1 MTEPE
6 INIFLN
12 QITFALPCQSFD
24 INYSVTKQERL
35 PIVTE
40 FVVRLIH
47 VCNGISVFNIQ
58 EYFGFSS
65 KETEVVIQSL
75 KNERLVL
82 FNTDNEL
89 ELTEYAKSK
98 FAESS
103 DELPRFFKIE
113 EKNETINFNLISF
126 SFLKKLG
133 SNYPNSLLINLKEKD
148 DHISKS
154 KYYAEKSFGDNFN
167 KIKDKIEEKSEL
179 YKITN
184 VSAKNRYNYPI
195 PLNFYLK
202 FDDDI
207 IDVVNSKDTEELI
220 KSDNGVYKEI
230 IEIFSNRNDFVSRY
244 RNQSKYLLEFVRI
257 FKDRLLNNK
266 INSENELDLINYIK
280 EVHLQKIVSY
290 ESGTDALLG
299 NLYIRGDENKINN
312 FSKIIET
319 LSKYEKHHKSMCW
332 LAPENSYFGR
342 TCLLKDFINAI
353 VSKKSKNELKIL
365 LPVEDGQQ
373 DYIYS
378 NSFETYGYIKPIM
391 NGQLEILLY
400 APYFV
405 CVLFHYHYPT
415 TFSSISIPIGFVSE
429 NPEKVEIARKLISE
443 HLQNN
448 KNYQGKLGRNK
459 NKENNFKDDFC
470 FLNLSSSTP
479 KASVQTIG

>member
-1 MTEPE
+1 MTQYTMTEPE

-12 QITFALPCQSFD
+12 QITFLLPCQSFD
-24 INYSVTKQERL
+24 IKYSVTKQERL

-58 EYFGFSS
+58 EYFGFSV

-82 FNTDNEL
+82 FNVDNEL

-113 EKNETINFNLISF
+113 EKNETINFNLVSF
-126 SFLKKLG
+126 SYLKKLG
-133 SNYPNSLLINLKEKD
+133 LNYPNSLFINLKEKD
-148 DHISKS
+148 EHISKS

-167 KIKDKIEEKSEL
+167 KISKDKIEEKSEL

-184 VSAKNRYNYPI
+184 VSAKKRYDYPI

-207 IDVVNSKDTEELI
+207 IDIVNSKDAEELI
-220 KSDNGVYKEI
+220 KSDNDIYKEI
-230 IEIFSNRNDFVSRY
+230 IETFSRKNDFNNRY
-244 RNQSKYLLEFVRI
+244 NTQCEYLFEFI
-257 FKDRLLNNK
+257 KTFNDRVLNNK
-266 INSENELDLINYIK
+266 LDRKNKLDLISYIK

-290 ESGTDALLG
+290 ENGTDALLG
-299 NLYIRGDENKINN
+299 NLYIRGDENKLNN

-332 LAPENSYFGR
+332 LVPENSYFGR
-342 TCLLKDFINAI
+342 TSLLKDFINAI

-365 LPVEDGQQ
+365 LPVEDAQQ

-378 NSFETYGYIKPIM
+378 NSFETYGYTKPIM
-391 NGQLEILLY
+391 NGQLEVLLY

-405 CVLFHYHYPT
+405 CVLFHYYYPT
-415 TFSSISIPIGFVSE
+415 TFSSVSIPIGFISE
-429 NPEKVEIARKLISE
+429 NAEKVETARKLIFE
-443 HLQNN
+443 HLQSN
-448 KNYQGKLGRNK
+448 KNYQGKLGKNK
-459 NKENNFKDDFC
+459 NDNNDFKNDFC
-470 FLNLSSSTP
+470 FLNISPLT
-479 KASVQTIG
+479 

>member
-1 MTEPE
+1 MTQYSITETE
-6 INIFLN
+6 IKFFLN
-12 QITFALPCQSFD
+12 QITFSLPCQSFD
-24 INYSVTKQERL
+24 IKYSVTKQERL

-58 EYFGFSS
+58 EYFGFSG
-65 KETEVVIQSL
+65 KETEVIIQSL

-82 FNTDNEL
+82 FNTDNEI

-113 EKNETINFNLISF
+113 EKNETINFNLVSF

-133 SNYPNSLLINLKEKD
+133 SKYPNSLFISLKEKD
-148 DHISKS
+148 EHISKS

-167 KIKDKIEEKSEL
+167 KIFKDKLEEKSEL

-184 VSAKNRYNYPI
+184 VSANKRYDYPI

-202 FDDDI
+202 FDEDT

-220 KSDNGVYKEI
+220 KSDDGVYKEI
-230 IEIFSNRNDFVSRY
+230 IEIFSNRNDFGNRY
-244 RNQSKYLLEFVRI
+244 KNQSKYFLEFIRI
-257 FKDRLLNNK
+257 FKDRLLHNK
-266 INSENELDLINYIK
+266 INSVNELNLIDYIK
-280 EVHLQKIVSY
+280 EVHLQKIVNY
-290 ESGTDALLG
+290 ENKTDALLG
-299 NLYIRGDENKINN
+299 NIYIRDDENKINN

-319 LSKYEKHHKSMCW
+319 LSKYEKHHKSISW
-332 LAPENSYFGR
+332 LVPENSYFGR
-342 TCLLKDFINAI
+342 TSLLKDFINTV

-365 LPVEDGQQ
+365 LPVEDAQQ

-378 NSFETYGYIKPIM
+378 YSFKTYGYTKPIM

-405 CVLFHYHYPT
+405 CVLFHYYYPT
-415 TFSSISIPIGFVSE
+415 TFSSVSIPIGFVSE
-429 NPEKVEIARKLISE
+429 NPEKVEIARKLIFE
-443 HLQNN
+443 HLQSN
-448 KNYQGKLGRNK
+448 KNYQGKLGRDK
-459 NKENNFKDDFC
+459 NDINDFKDDFC
-470 FLNLSSSTP
+470 FLNISPL
-479 KASVQTIG
+479 I